1 MCLFP
6 VQFSKNFLTA
16 LSNSARWVYHLP
28 ASSVNMFFVFFCF
41 FALLFCFAYKFN
53 VYVTLLIRQKKKI
66 RIKSFFLFLISFHFH
81 ILLSRIAEFQRFH
94 IWTQYHR
101 IKPWCLMPDHFHSWI
116 MSFIY
121 PLIQIHK
128 INLWE
133 CIKSI
138 LTLFKA

>member
-1 MCLFP
+1 MLFWKIFYF
-6 VQFSKNFLTA
+6 VDNCYWQLLYLFIY
-16 LSNSARWVYHLP
+16 RWIVT
-28 ASSVNMFFVFFCF
+28 FFV
-41 FALLFCFAYKFN
+41 LLFCFAYKFN